1 MKTAPPNIPLKVTR
15 GPVHKQLSPA
25 QYDDFLLKQ
34 AEYEAAYRR
43 TGDPL
48 ALQGALSHVW
58 FSRQT
63 VPFWLMQNI
72 RDALIRQ
79 RTDEEAERY
88 RDRMRHVRRFIVV
101 RNLRRKGRTKDVAL
115 DRAVELLAAESAAA
129 SRRTIQD
136 SYDTVKRDLNLLGRE
151 SVFFYFG
158 ERLPS
163 EQKNQALLA
172 RPRSPLGRQCEIMSI
187 SGK

>member
-1 MKTAPPNIPLKVTR
+1 MTTAPPNIPLNVTR

-25 QYDDFLLKQ
+25 EYDDFLRKQ

-48 ALQGALSHVW
+48 ALQEALSHVW
-58 FSRQT
+58 FGRQT
-63 VPFWLMQNI
+63 VPLWLMQDI

-101 RNLRRKGRTKDVAL
+101 RNLRRMGHTKDAAL
-115 DRAVELLAAESAAA
+115 DLAVGWLAAERAAA

-136 SYDTVKRDLNLLGRE
+136 SYDTVKRDLNLRGRE
-151 SVFFYFG
+151 SVFFYFAA
-158 ERLPS
+158 EIDQLDLPEYVPYS
-163 EQKNQALLA
+163 LTE
-172 RPRSPLGRQCEIMSI
+172 
-187 SGK
+187 

>member
-1 MKTAPPNIPLKVTR
+1 MKTAPPDIPPNVTR

-25 QYDDFLLKQ
+25 EYDDFLRKQ

-48 ALQGALSHVW
+48 ALQEALSHIS

-63 VPFWLMQNI
+63 VPLWLMQNI
-72 RDALIRQ
+72 RDALLRQ

-88 RDRMRHVRRFIVV
+88 RDRKRHVRRFILV
-101 RNLRRKGRTKDVAL
+101 RNLRRKGRTKDAAL
-115 DRAVELLAAESAAA
+115 DLAVELLAAERAAV

-136 SYDTVKRDLNLLGRE
+136 SYDTVKRDLNLRGRE
-151 SVFFYFG
+151 SEFFYFVA
-158 ERLPS
+158 ESDQFYLPNPS
-163 EQKNQALLA
+163 NYAPYLLT
-172 RPRSPLGRQCEIMSI
+172 E
-187 SGK
+187 